1 MIQNE
6 TAGNLKSAYKKY
18 EAKYS
23 ETIQE
28 MLVLTSEFVGS
39 ASLFEEGIWEPS
51 AEFLASVDL
60 ATGTFQKEKAF
71 LNWLAEDKDKG
82 TWIHNIRPLT
92 IYHVR
97 CRKRIQLPEEHTTA
111 FGPSYMLVEVVGRD
125 LEHPDLERI
134 RTEYQRSVT
143 FTDELCGRFELERS
157 FDWFSGEVDWLGE
170 TCSVSLS
177 CDEEDG
183 ETADNALA
191 SFKQVYSN
199 LQEWDEKFRAFTAK
213 ALTSLANDWQKE
225 SEEEEPEPITE
236 ESFAKRIYIGEF
248 SMEPDGNYTAY
259 YGDDDMFWGHVI
271 LIEGNIETGIEQ
283 AYIAG

>member
-1 MIQNE
+1 MTLEQ
-6 TAGNLKSAYKKY
+6 AYKKY
-18 EAKYS
+18 EANYS

-39 ASLFEEGIWEPS
+39 ASLFKKGIWEPS
-51 AEFLASVDL
+51 AEFLACVDL
-60 ATGTFQKEKAF
+60 STGTFLKEKAF

-82 TWIHNIRPLT
+82 PWIHNIQPLT

-97 CRKRIQLPEEHTTA
+97 CRKRKPLSGTNAAA

-143 FTDELCGRFELERS
+143 FTDELCGQFELERS

-183 ETADNALA
+183 ETAEKALA
-191 SFKQVYSN
+191 AFKQIYSN
-199 LQEWDEKFRAFTAK
+199 LPEWDEKYRTFAAKELTA
-213 ALTSLANDWQKE
+213 LANDWLEE
-225 SEEEEPEPITE
+225 SEEENPEPITE

-248 SMEPDGNYTAY
+248 TMEAEGDYTVY

-271 LIEGNIETGIEQ
+271 LIEGSMENGIER